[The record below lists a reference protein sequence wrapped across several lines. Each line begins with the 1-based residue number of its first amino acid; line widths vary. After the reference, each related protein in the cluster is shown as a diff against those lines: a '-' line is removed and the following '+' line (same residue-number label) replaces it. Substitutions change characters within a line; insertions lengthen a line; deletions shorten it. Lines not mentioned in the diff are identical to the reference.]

1 MQFLSRN
8 LRPRHKIEEE
18 TSNPQRLMSQPMVLE
33 HSDLV
38 AACQRGER
46 EAFRALFEL
55 HRDRVYSI
63 ALRFSGDEFA
73 AMDIAQE
80 TFLKLFANI
89 GDFRG
94 EAALQTWIY
103 RLVVNSCFDYRRRTR
118 RFAPLADGLLGTLRA
133 SADALGD
140 LLRREASRSV
150 RSAIERLS
158 PPLRMAVVLR
168 YTEGLSYEEIAKALN
183 CSPGTVASRLN
194 RAHKALERQLAHLG
208 ERNV

>member
-1 MQFLSRN
+1 
-8 LRPRHKIEEE
+8 
-18 TSNPQRLMSQPMVLE
+18 MSQPMVLE

-63 ALRFSGDEFA
+63 ALRFSGDESA

-94 EAALQTWIY
+94 EAAIQTWIY
-103 RLVVNSCFDYRRRTR
+103 RLVVNACFDHRRRTR
-118 RFAPLADGLLGTLRA
+118 RFAPLADGLLGTLRT

-194 RAHKALERQLAHLG
+194 RAHKALESQLAHLG
-208 ERNV
+208 ERNA